1 MAVKISCINKNE
13 RYNPYEA
20 ITHIGGSNSDG
31 SKWKLSRQQAIQ
43 SIENGK
49 YQFYVDVNND
59 PVRVIVTTS
68 PYGNKY
74 LKTVAD
80 GDKPNN
86 LLSLKECPL
95 Y

>member
-1 MAVKISCINKNE
+1 MAVRISCINKDD

-20 ITHIGGSNSDG
+20 ITHVGGINPNG
-31 SKWKLSRQQAIQ
+31 SRWKLSRQQAIQ
-43 SIENGK
+43 AIENRE
-49 YQFYVDVNND
+49 YEFYVDVNND
-59 PVRVIVTTS
+59 PVSVIIAIS

-86 LLSLKECPL
+86 LLSLSECPL
-95 Y
+95 